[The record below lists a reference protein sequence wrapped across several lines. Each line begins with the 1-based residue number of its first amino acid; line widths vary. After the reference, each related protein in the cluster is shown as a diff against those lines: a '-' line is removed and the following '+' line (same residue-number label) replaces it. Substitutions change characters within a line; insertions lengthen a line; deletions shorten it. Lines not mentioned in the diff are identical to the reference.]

1 MVKIGSLALV
11 VLWTCIHYTTQG
23 GKVLLLTPNVAK
35 GSKSHLHLMTA
46 VGEAVAK
53 HGGHQ
58 VTLVLQG
65 KECTLLSGRCTR
77 VGVLGD
83 AVLVFAG

>member
-1 MVKIGSLALV
+1 MVKIGGLALV
-11 VLWTCIHYTTQG
+11 VLCWACIHYTTEG

-58 VTLVLQG
+58 VTLLLQG
-65 KECTLLSGRCTR
+65 E
-77 VGVLGD
+77 
-83 AVLVFAG
+83 